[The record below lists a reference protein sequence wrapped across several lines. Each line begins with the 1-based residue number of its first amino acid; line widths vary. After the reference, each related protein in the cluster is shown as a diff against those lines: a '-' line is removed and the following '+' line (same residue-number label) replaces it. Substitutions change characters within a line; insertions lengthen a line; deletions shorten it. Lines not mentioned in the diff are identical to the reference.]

1 MNTWNLDIL
10 YKGFDDPAFEADYA
24 IFEQQIERLKSYLSA
39 FASDRHDATVLE
51 AYLKDTIDLEVLVD
65 KLIHF
70 ASLRSSTD
78 STDSVAQK
86 TMNRLQTA
94 MTRLTDSNTRFR
106 KWLAR
111 YPNLDHDIT
120 GNPFLNEHRFY
131 LKERVDEA
139 KRMKDEATETLIAK
153 LRQTGSTA
161 WGRLQSLLTSTLS
174 VEYRGTTVTLSEVR
188 NLAYDKDPSVRKDAY
203 HAELAAYAK
212 IEPSIAFALNAIKGE
227 VNVLSE
233 LRGFPSP
240 LHQALDSSR
249 LSEETLTALLS
260 AMREFLPVFRQY
272 LKRKAQML
280 GHQNGLPF
288 YDLFAPI
295 GAMTRTYTI
304 EEANQV
310 ILKNFA
316 TFSPRLHA
324 MAQRAFAEGWIDYLP
339 KKGKVGGAFC
349 ANMPSIKQSRV
360 LTNFDGSFGDIIT
373 IAHEL
378 GHAYHGEAIF
388 AESILNTDYTMPVA
402 ETASIFCETIVK
414 EAALLDAVDSNER
427 LGILEA
433 SLQDSTQ
440 VIVDILSR
448 FQFEKAVF
456 DGRKTTLFDEGEL
469 KQMMLEAQ
477 MATYGD
483 GLDAS
488 LLHPYMWVCKSH
500 YYRGGLS
507 FYNFPY
513 AYGLLF
519 ARGLYAQY
527 LKNPDGFVPAYDAL
541 LSSTGKMSCEDVA
554 KLAGIDVTQSAFWRQ
569 SLQGIQKDVERFL
582 AWTEENR
589 Q

>member
-1 MNTWNLDIL
+1 MNTWNLDAL
-10 YKGFDDPAFEADYA
+10 YLGFDDPAFERDVAL
-24 IFEQQIERLKSYLSA
+24 FERQIDTLKGYLPMFSAGEDSETVLSA
-39 FASDRHDATVLE
+39 YLRDMAAYE
-51 AYLKDTIDLEVLVD
+51 ALSD

-70 ASLRSSTD
+70 ASLRSSAD
-78 STDSVAQK
+78 STDSAAQK

-94 MTRLTDSNTRFR
+94 MTRLTETSTRFR
-106 KWLAR
+106 KWLAAF
-111 YPNLDHDIT
+111 PQLEDIVK
-120 GNPFLNEHRFY
+120 NDPFLSDHRFY
-131 LKERVDEA
+131 LEERIDEA

-161 WGRLQSLLTSTLS
+161 WGRLQSLLTSTLA
-174 VEYRGTTVTLSEVR
+174 VEYRGKTITLSEVR
-188 NLAYDKDPSVRKDAY
+188 NLAYDKDPSVRQDAY

-233 LRGFPSP
+233 LRGFESP
-240 LHQALDSSR
+240 LHQALDAGR
-249 LSEETLTALLS
+249 LSEPTLQALIS
-260 AMREFLPVFRQY
+260 TMTDYLPVFRLY
-272 LKRKAQML
+272 LKRKAKLL
-280 GHQNGLPF
+280 GHDGGLPF

-304 EEANQV
+304 EEASQV

-316 TFSPRLHA
+316 TFSPRLHD
-324 MAQRAFAEGWIDYLP
+324 MAKRAFDERWIDFMP

-388 AESILNTDYTMPVA
+388 GESILNTDYTMPVA

-414 EAALLDAVDSNER
+414 EAALREASDPMER

-456 DGRKTTLFDEGEL
+456 DGRRTTVFDEREL
-469 KQMMLEAQ
+469 KNMMLSAQ
-477 MATYGD
+477 KATYGD
-483 GLDAS
+483 GLDDTK
-488 LLHPYMWVCKSH
+488 LHPYMWVCKGH

-527 LKNPDGFVPAYDAL
+527 KKNPNGFVPQYDRL
-541 LSSTGKMSCEDVA
+541 LASTGKMTCESVA
-554 KLAGIDVTQSAFWRQ
+554 KLAGIDVTSRAFWKD
-569 SLQGIQKDVERFL
+569 SLEGIQEDVLRFL
-582 AWTEENR
+582 AWTE
-589 Q
+589 

>member
-10 YKGFDDPAFEADYA
+10 YKGFDDPSFEADYA
-24 IFEQQIERLKSYLSA
+24 AFEQSIERLKTYLPTFSA
-39 FASDRHDATVLE
+39 NEHKASVLNNF
-51 AYLKDTIDLEVLVD
+51 LKDTAALETLTD

-78 STDSVAQK
+78 STDSAAQK
-86 TMNRLQTA
+86 TMNRIQTT
-94 MTRLTDSNTRFR
+94 MTKLTETNTRFR
-106 KWLAR
+106 KWLAG
-111 YPNLDHDIT
+111 YPNLEQAIANDRELSD
-120 GNPFLNEHRFY
+120 HRFY
-131 LKERVDEA
+131 LSERVDEA

-161 WGRLQSLLTSTLS
+161 WGRLQALLTSTLS
-174 VEYRGTTVTLSEVR
+174 VEYRGGTVTLSEVR

-203 HAELAAYAK
+203 EAELAAYVK

-233 LRGFPSP
+233 LRGFESP
-240 LHQALDSSR
+240 LHQALDSGR
-249 LSEETLTALLS
+249 LSEATLS
-260 AMREFLPVFRQY
+260 ALIQTMNEYLPTFRQY
-272 LKRKAQML
+272 LKRKARLL
-280 GHQNGLPF
+280 GHANGLPF

-295 GAMTRTYTI
+295 GAMTKTYSI
-304 EEANQV
+304 EEAQEV
-310 ILKNFA
+310 ILRNFA

-324 MAQRAFAEGWIDYLP
+324 MAERAFKESWIDYLP

-388 AESILNTDYTMPVA
+388 GESILNTDYTMPVA

-414 EAALLDAVDSNER
+414 EAALRESTDPQER

-456 DGRKTTLFDEGEL
+456 DGRKSTLFNEHEL
-469 KQMMLEAQ
+469 KQLMLDAQ
-477 MATYGD
+477 KATYGD
-483 GLDAS
+483 GLDETK
-488 LLHPYMWVCKSH
+488 LHPYMWVCKGH

-527 LKNPDGFVPAYDAL
+527 RKNPREFVPRYDAL
-541 LSSTGKMSCEDVA
+541 LASTGKMSCEDVA
-554 KLAGIDVTQSAFWRQ
+554 KLAGIDVTSQAFWRD
-569 SLQGIQKDVERFL
+569 SLEGIRQDVERFL
-582 AWTEENR
+582 AWTDK
-589 Q
+589 

>member
-24 IFEQQIERLKSYLSA
+24 AFEQAIERLKTYLPT
-39 FASDRHDATVLE
+39 FASSSHSAAVLKN
-51 AYLKDTIDLEVLVD
+51 YLCDTALLEGLTD

-78 STDSVAQK
+78 STDSAAQK
-86 TMNRLQTA
+86 TMNRIQT
-94 MTRLTDSNTRFR
+94 TLTKLTETNTRFR
-106 KWLAR
+106 KWLAA
-111 YPNLDHDIT
+111 YPDLDRAIAQDAT
-120 GNPFLNEHRFY
+120 LAEHRFY
-131 LKERVDEA
+131 LNERVDEA

-161 WGRLQSLLTSTLS
+161 WGRLQALLTSTLS
-174 VEYRGTTVTLSEVR
+174 VDYRGGTVTLSEVR

-203 HAELAAYAK
+203 EAELAAYAK

-233 LRGFPSP
+233 LRGFASP
-240 LHQALDSSR
+240 LHQALDSGR
-249 LSEETLTALLS
+249 LSEATLEALLS
-260 AMREFLPVFRQY
+260 TMREYLPTFRQY
-272 LKRKAQML
+272 LKRKAKLL
-280 GHQNGLPF
+280 GHADGLPF

-295 GAMTRTYTI
+295 GAMTKTYSI
-304 EEANQV
+304 EEAQDV
-310 ILKNFA
+310 ILRNFA

-324 MAQRAFAEGWIDYLP
+324 MAARAFKERWIDYLP

-349 ANMPSIKQSRV
+349 ANMPSIKESRV

-388 AESILNTDYTMPVA
+388 GESILNTDYTMPVA

-414 EAALLDAVDSNER
+414 EAALRDSTDPQER

-456 DGRKTTLFDEGEL
+456 DGRKSTLFNEHEL
-469 KQMMLEAQ
+469 KQLMLDAQ
-477 MATYGD
+477 KATYGD
-483 GLDAS
+483 GLDETKR
-488 LLHPYMWVCKSH
+488 HPTMWVCKGH

-527 LKNPDGFVPAYDAL
+527 LKNPGEFVPRYDAL
-541 LSSTGKMSCEDVA
+541 LASTGKMSCEDVA
-554 KLAGIDVTQSAFWRQ
+554 KQAGIDVTSQAFWRD
-569 SLQGIQKDVERFL
+569 SLEGIRRDVERFL
-582 AWTEENR
+582 AWTE

>member
-24 IFEQQIERLKSYLSA
+24 AFEQAIERLKTYLPT
-39 FASDRHDATVLE
+39 FASDNHTAAVLKNFLHDTALLE
-51 AYLKDTIDLEVLVD
+51 ALTD

-78 STDSVAQK
+78 STDSAAQK
-86 TMNRLQTA
+86 TMNRIQTT
-94 MTRLTDSNTRFR
+94 MTKLTETNTRFR
-106 KWLAR
+106 KWLAA
-111 YPNLDHDIT
+111 YPDLDRAIANDAA
-120 GNPFLNEHRFY
+120 LADHRFY
-131 LKERVDEA
+131 LHERVDEA

-161 WGRLQSLLTSTLS
+161 WGRLQALLTSTLS
-174 VEYRGTTVTLSEVR
+174 VEYRGGTVTLSEVR

-203 HAELAAYAK
+203 EAELAAYAK

-233 LRGFPSP
+233 VRGFASP
-240 LHQALDSSR
+240 LHQALDSGR
-249 LSEETLTALLS
+249 LREATLEALLS
-260 AMREFLPVFRQY
+260 TMKEYFPTFRQY
-272 LKRKAQML
+272 LKRKAKLL
-280 GHQNGLPF
+280 GHAGGLPF

-295 GAMTRTYTI
+295 GAMTKTYSI
-304 EEANQV
+304 EEAQAV
-310 ILKNFA
+310 ILRNFA

-324 MAQRAFAEGWIDYLP
+324 MAARAFDERWIDYLP

-388 AESILNTDYTMPVA
+388 GESILNTDYTMPVA

-414 EAALLDAVDSNER
+414 EAALRDSTDPNER

-456 DGRKTTLFDEGEL
+456 DGRRTTLFNEHEL
-469 KQMMLEAQ
+469 KQLMLDAQ
-477 MATYGD
+477 KATYGD
-483 GLDAS
+483 GLDETK
-488 LLHPYMWVCKSH
+488 LHPYMWVCKGH

-507 FYNFPY
+507 YYNFPY

-527 LKNPDGFVPAYDAL
+527 LKNPVEFVPRYDAL
-541 LSSTGKMSCEDVA
+541 LAATGKMSCEDVA
-554 KLAGIDVTQSAFWRQ
+554 KLAGIDVTSQAFWRD
-569 SLQGIQKDVERFL
+569 SLEGIRRDVERFL
-582 AWTEENR
+582 AWTE